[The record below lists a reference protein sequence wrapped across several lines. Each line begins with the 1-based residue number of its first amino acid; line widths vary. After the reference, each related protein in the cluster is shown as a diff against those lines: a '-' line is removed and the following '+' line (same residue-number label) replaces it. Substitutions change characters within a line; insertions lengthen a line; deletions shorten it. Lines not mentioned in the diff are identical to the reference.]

1 MHLDV
6 VDLRNFYYR
15 TQLGRVAQ
23 RAIRDQIVA
32 AWPEAKGQT
41 VAGFGFAV
49 PVLRPFLATARRVV
63 ALMPGQQGVMAWPA
77 GMDNVSVLSDETNW
91 PLPTGMV
98 DKLVVMHGLETS
110 DHPAALLE
118 ECARVLGPGGR
129 ALFVVP
135 NRAGIW
141 ARADGTPFGV
151 GRPYSP
157 SQLEAQLL
165 QHAFSPERTYSA
177 LFAAPSGRRFW
188 LRTAE
193 FWETTGRRVLPW
205 RAGGVLIVEV
215 SKLTHAPTRPG
226 LGAVVRRPLRVLDAM
241 PAPAPAGRLPRTGC
255 EIG

>member
-1 MHLDV
+1 MSKSALV
-6 VDLRNFYYR
+6 EMVR
-15 TQLGRVAQ
+15 TLARELAPHVRVNAV
-23 RAIRDQIVA
+23 AFGVA

-49 PVLRPFLATARRVV
+49 PVLRPYLESARRVV
-63 ALMPGQQGVMAWPA
+63 ALMPGEQGVMAWPA
-77 GMDNVSVLSDETNW
+77 GMDNVSVLADETGW

-151 GRPYSP
+151 GRPYST
-157 SQLEAQLL
+157 SQLEAQLRH
-165 QHAFSPERTYSA
+165 HAFSPERAYSA

-188 LRTAE
+188 LRTAA
-193 FWETTGRRVLPW
+193 TTSCGVRPRSASFGGSSQRRM
-205 RAGGVLIVEV
+205 A
-215 SKLTHAPTRPG
+215 
-226 LGAVVRRPLRVLDAM
+226 
-241 PAPAPAGRLPRTGC
+241 
-255 EIG
+255 

>member
-15 TQLGRVAQ
+15 TPLGRVAQ
-23 RAIRDQIVA
+23 RAIRDRIVA
-32 AWPEAKGQT
+32 TWPEAKGQT

-49 PVLRPFLATARRVV
+49 PVLRPYLVEARRVV
-63 ALMPGQQGVMAWPA
+63 ALMPAQQGVMAWPA
-77 GMDNVSVLSDETNW
+77 GMDNVSVLTGETGW

-118 ECARVLGPGGR
+118 ECHRVLGPGGR

-135 NRAGIW
+135 NRSGLW
-141 ARADGTPFGV
+141 ARVDGTPFGV

-157 SQLEAQLL
+157 GQLEGQLRK
-165 QHAFSPERTYSA
+165 HAFTPERIHSA
-177 LFAAPSGRRFW
+177 LFSAPSGRRFW
-188 LRTAE
+188 LQTAE
-193 FWETTGRRVLPW
+193 FWEKTGRQVLPW

-215 SKLTHAPTRPG
+215 SKLTHTPNRPG

-241 PAPAPAGRLPRTGC
+241 PAPAPAGLVPAYDCPKG
-255 EIG
+255 